1 MNDML
6 TFGFFAAAGIAGAV
20 AFAMF
25 HIYSGISDT
34 LVNAKVGEVYNFDY
48 LQPVEGDSER
58 HLVKIIGTKV
68 LTLEDIQRLNR
79 RSNYRRYDGEFIRTK
94 HLVTGQ
100 SADGTIRN
108 FYAERAVNCRRPLL
122 APSLFKAGVAHLF
135 F

>member
-6 TFGFFAAAGIAGAV
+6 TFGFFAAAGIAGAT
-20 AFAMF
+20 AFTLF
-25 HIYSGISDT
+25 HVYSGISGN
-34 LVNAKVGEVYNFDY
+34 LSSANVGEVYNFEY
-48 LQPVEGDSER
+48 LQPKNGDPKR
-58 HLVKIIGTKV
+58 FMVKV
-68 LTLEDIQRLNR
+68 LSVNALTDEQISRLNR
-79 RSNYRRYDGEFIRTK
+79 QSNYRRYDSEFQRTN

-108 FYAERAVNCRRPLL
+108 FYAERVVNCRRPLL